1 MKLLFQKSF
10 LFSFQPFSVDTLT
23 IGGPGTGTG
32 NSNVHCWMD
41 IQTGKY
47 PNVIKIVNKYCPSI
61 ILQNPL
67 DPTTCGSDANRR
79 TFEHHHL
86 SEGQ

>member
-47 PNVIKIVNKYCPSI
+47 PNVIKIVNKY
-61 ILQNPL
+61 
-67 DPTTCGSDANRR
+67 
-79 TFEHHHL
+79 
-86 SEGQ
+86 